1 MNTLYTKLA
10 LLLAGAF
17 VVVSAALLMA
27 THAMFDRAYL
37 VELAAIV
44 MLASLAFALLA
55 ALCVYQLLTRRLE
68 RLASAV
74 ESFVQDGFTTPMRLQ
89 GVDPRGDEIDRLS
102 NHVERMSERIVRLL
116 EQLQHTNAWR
126 RELLA
131 NVSHDLRTPLASIQG
146 YLEMLLLKH
155 GSLPPQEQR
164 SYLEIATRH
173 SERLSK
179 LMRDLFHLT
188 KLEANE
194 VPLQSEAFLLA
205 ELVQDVVQKFQLAA
219 DSRGLHLDSR
229 LTGPQVQVHADI
241 AMIETVLENLIEN
254 ALCHTPRG
262 GQIRVEVERQSE
274 RVALR
279 VADTGSGI
287 AAEDMAKLFE
297 RYYHGDRGQAG
308 VAAGTGLGL
317 AIVRRIVELHG
328 SAIRVESTLG
338 QGASFGF
345 DLPVATEPAPLPPG
359 PLASA
364 AAPPAPP

>member
-17 VVVSAALLMA
+17 VVVGAALVMA
-27 THAMFDRAYL
+27 TRTMFDRAHWL
-37 VELAAIV
+37 ELAAFV
-44 MLASLAFALLA
+44 MVASVVFALLA
-55 ALCVYQLLTRRLE
+55 ALFVYQLFTRRLE
-68 RLASAV
+68 RLASAL

-89 GVDPRGDEIDRLS
+89 EVDPGGDEIDRLS
-102 NHVERMSERIVRLL
+102 NHVESMSQRIVRQL

-155 GSLPPQEQR
+155 GSLAPQEQR

-179 LMRDLFHLT
+179 LIRDLFQLA
-188 KLEANE
+188 KLEAHE
-194 VPLQSEAFLLA
+194 AVLQSEAFPLA

-219 DSRGLHLDSR
+219 DSRGLRLDSR
-229 LTGPQVQVHADI
+229 VIGQPVPVHADI
-241 AMIETVLENLIEN
+241 AMVETVLENLIEN
-254 ALCHTPRG
+254 ALRHTPRG
-262 GQIRVEVERQSE
+262 GQIWVEVEPLSA

-279 VADTGSGI
+279 VSDTGSGI
-287 AAEDMAKLFE
+287 ASEDIAKLFE
-297 RYYHGDRGQAG
+297 RYYHFDRGDAG

-338 QGASFGF
+338 HGATFGF
-345 DLPVATEPAPLPPG
+345 DLPQATV
-359 PLASA
+359 
-364 AAPPAPP
+364 